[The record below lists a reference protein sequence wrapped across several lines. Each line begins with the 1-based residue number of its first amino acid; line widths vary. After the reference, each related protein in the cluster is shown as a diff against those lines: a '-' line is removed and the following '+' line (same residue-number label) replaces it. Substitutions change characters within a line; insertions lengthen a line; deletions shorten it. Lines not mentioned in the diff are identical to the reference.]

1 VPDGHTAF
9 ACMRKNSG
17 GYAGNVL
24 EKMQKRGSDAM
35 K

>member
-1 VPDGHTAF
+1 
-9 ACMRKNSG
+9 MRKNSG

>member
-1 VPDGHTAF
+1 MGIQRLPAL
-9 ACMRKNSG
+9 RKNSG

-35 K
+35 E

>member
-1 VPDGHTAF
+1 MGIQRLPAL
-9 ACMRKNSG
+9 RKNFG